1 MSGAG
6 DKQEIRQRI
15 GSGFAREVQRVPIAA
30 AQKILDSPSP
40 VVGITRARCYLP
52 GEGGN
57 ARIKLRRKLEVFRA
71 SRGRIRVACRAQLR
85 CGEFGEP
92 RKPYVTHRR
101 IIAKRIE

>member
-57 ARIKLRRKLEVFRA
+57 AHQAPAEAVSIPRESWADTRRLPSAVALRRVWGAAKA
-71 SRGRIRVACRAQLR
+71 LR
-85 CGEFGEP
+85 NAPAHNCE
-92 RKPYVTHRR
+92 TD
-101 IIAKRIE
+101 